1 MNTTPQTDE
10 KPDLLDRIGR
20 LQPALIVA
28 LLALLIASWQW
39 WQSSVRSHEL
49 QLKLAQQLSAMNTVA
64 QQSHLQSKQAL
75 EITRDM
81 ALRLGEIQRRQADS
95 QNQQLAL
102 EALYQDLSRSR
113 DDWTLADIEQI
124 VLSAS
129 QQLRLAG
136 NPKAALI
143 ALQGAD
149 SRLQRLNKPQFMQLR
164 RALSKDIERLQALPQ
179 IDTVGIAMRLDS
191 LIAEVD
197 ALPIASDHEIPVAPP
212 DKPGPQANSTTS
224 RFGQEIWREL
234 KGLVQVRRLDAPDSA
249 LLIPEQAYFLR
260 QNLKLRLL
268 TARIAL
274 LAHDEVSYKA
284 DLQAAHQWV
293 RRYFNRRDARV
304 AKTLKSLGKL
314 ANSPVSIQ
322 LPSLSDSI
330 HALHSSRL
338 GEGAK

>member
-1 MNTTPQTDE
+1 MNAVPQTDE

-20 LQPALIVA
+20 LQPALIIA
-28 LLALLIASWQW
+28 LLAIALAGWQW
-39 WQSSVRSHEL
+39 WDSNARNHALE
-49 QLKLAQQLSAMNTVA
+49 LKLAQQLTHMDNVA
-64 QQSHLQSKQAL
+64 QESRLRSKQAL
-75 EITRDM
+75 ETTREI
-81 ALRLGEIQRRQADS
+81 ALKLGEIQGRLEDS

-102 EALYQDLSRSR
+102 EALYQDLARSR
-113 DDWTLADIEQI
+113 DEWTLADIEQI

-149 SRLQRLNKPQFMQLR
+149 SRLQRLNKPQFAQLR
-164 RALSKDIERLQALPQ
+164 RALNKDIARLQALPQ
-179 IDTVGIAMRLDS
+179 IDTVGITLRLDA

-197 ALPIASDHEIPVAPP
+197 ALPIASDHEIPVEQTR
-212 DKPGPQANSTTS
+212 KPGSVPASTTS
-224 RFGQEIWREL
+224 RIGQEIWQEL
-234 KGLVQVRRLDAPDSA
+234 KGLVQIRRMDAPDRA

-293 RRYFNRRDARV
+293 QRYFNQRDARV
-304 AKTLKSLGKL
+304 SKTLNSLGKL
-314 ANSPVSIQ
+314 ADSPVSIQ
-322 LPSLSDSI
+322 LPSLSESI
-330 HALHSSRL
+330 SALHSSRL
-338 GEGAK
+338 GEDEQ